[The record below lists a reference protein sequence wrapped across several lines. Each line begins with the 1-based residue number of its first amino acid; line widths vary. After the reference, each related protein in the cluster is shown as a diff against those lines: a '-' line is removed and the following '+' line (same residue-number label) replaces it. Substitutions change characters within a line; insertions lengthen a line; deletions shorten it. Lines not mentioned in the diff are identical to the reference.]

1 MIGETGARRDF
12 RQALRALLATRLIS
26 AVGVV
31 TLATAIGAVTAVF
44 SLLNSVLLRPLPVH
58 APDRLMS
65 VSSDFA
71 ISHGF
76 TGGAGWSVPMWD
88 RFQPFASRFDGAFAW
103 YTHEFTLGRGIE
115 TAPVTGLY
123 VSGEFF
129 STLGVRAER
138 GRLLEPAD
146 DVRGGGPA
154 GVVGV
159 ISHRLWRQRFAGTD
173 GPPGTPLIVDG
184 SPVTIV
190 GVMPAE
196 FLGLEV
202 GRRVDVVLP
211 LGAEPALRGRDS
223 ELFRPR
229 NFTLLVMLRLKDG
242 QPAATATAMLRQLQP
257 EVVPADAPVLAQEP
271 FTLVPAAG
279 GPSNPGGLRPRYAQP
294 LVTMLA
300 GVGLVLVIACVNIA
314 NLQLARVTTRRRDLG
329 IELALGIPR
338 GRLAR
343 QVMAESVVLSG
354 MGAVAGLALAIWIAH
369 AIVALTTI
377 PSGALDLSLDWR
389 VLAFTVAVTGVAAV
403 LSGAVPAIRATRI
416 APAEALRS
424 GGSGERGVGG
434 SRNVSG
440 GLVVLQVAL
449 AVIVAVAAGLLV
461 RTFAHLSRVPLGF
474 DADRVIVVPV
484 ETARAAG
491 AVDRLAF
498 VQRLT
503 DAVAAAPGVQHAAA
517 SMWTPLSGA
526 GAVLGLRPPDTPKG
540 GDEVNVVANF
550 VTPGWFAV
558 YGTSIRQ
565 GRDFSASDTA
575 TAPRVVVVNRAF
587 VRRFLR
593 NAPAI
598 GQPIADGP
606 VIVGV
611 ADDAVLRSSQ
621 RIPGVESLA
630 LREPVPPTIYAPLAQ
645 MGGWDRPPATRFRI
659 SARPSTGDPLALSPA
674 IGAALSAVDP
684 NLEFT
689 MRPLAADVGASL
701 SQERAMAAIAASFA
715 ALSLL
720 LAALGLYGITA
731 YSVSRRRH
739 EIGLRLAVGA
749 THLDVLRLIVARALR
764 LIVPGIALG
773 VAGAAVLARAL
784 AGMLFG
790 LATLDPVSFIA
801 IPAFLAAV
809 GLLPVL
815 IAARRATRID
825 PLRLLRAE

>member
-138 GRLLEPAD
+138 GRLLGPAD

-257 EVVPADAPVLAQEP
+257 EVVPADAPTFAQEP

-329 IELALGIPR
+329 IELALGYS
-338 GRLAR
+338 AR
-343 QVMAESVVLSG
+343 QAGASG
-354 MGAVAGLALAIWIAH
+354 DGRKR
-369 AIVALTTI
+369 
-377 PSGALDLSLDWR
+377 GALRD
-389 VLAFTVAVTGVAAV
+389 
-403 LSGAVPAIRATRI
+403 
-416 APAEALRS
+416 
-424 GGSGERGVGG
+424 GGRC
-434 SRNVSG
+434 R
-440 GLVVLQVAL
+440 
-449 AVIVAVAAGLLV
+449 
-461 RTFAHLSRVPLGF
+461 
-474 DADRVIVVPV
+474 
-484 ETARAAG
+484 
-491 AVDRLAF
+491 
-498 VQRLT
+498 
-503 DAVAAAPGVQHAAA
+503 
-517 SMWTPLSGA
+517 SGA
-526 GAVLGLRPPDTPKG
+526 GDLDRP
-540 GDEVNVVANF
+540 
-550 VTPGWFAV
+550 
-558 YGTSIRQ
+558 
-565 GRDFSASDTA
+565 RD
-575 TAPRVVVVNRAF
+575 RRADDDP
-587 VRRFLR
+587 VRRT
-593 NAPAI
+593 
-598 GQPIADGP
+598 
-606 VIVGV
+606 
-611 ADDAVLRSSQ
+611 RSVS
-621 RIPGVESLA
+621 GL
-630 LREPVPPTIYAPLAQ
+630 
-645 MGGWDRPPATRFRI
+645 
-659 SARPSTGDPLALSPA
+659 ARP
-674 IGAALSAVDP
+674 
-684 NLEFT
+684 
-689 MRPLAADVGASL
+689 
-701 SQERAMAAIAASFA
+701 
-715 ALSLL
+715 
-720 LAALGLYGITA
+720 GLH
-731 YSVSRRRH
+731 RRRDRRRR
-739 EIGLRLAVGA
+739 GSVG
-749 THLDVLRLIVARALR
+749 
-764 LIVPGIALG
+764 
-773 VAGAAVLARAL
+773 
-784 AGMLFG
+784 
-790 LATLDPVSFIA
+790 
-801 IPAFLAAV
+801 
-809 GLLPVL
+809 
-815 IAARRATRID
+815 RRACHSRHTDRTGGGPAVRRIG
-825 PLRLLRAE
+825 